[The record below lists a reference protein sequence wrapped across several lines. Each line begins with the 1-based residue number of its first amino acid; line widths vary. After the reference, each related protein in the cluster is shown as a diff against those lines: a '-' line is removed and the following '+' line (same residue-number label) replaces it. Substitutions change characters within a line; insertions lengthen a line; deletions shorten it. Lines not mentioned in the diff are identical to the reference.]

1 MWARIALAAA
11 LGFGCDGGGSE
22 PDASDAA
29 AIVDGASMGDAGA
42 GGPCQAFE
50 GPTELGRIDD
60 PGLTELS
67 GLAASRRHP
76 GLFYAHNDSGDV
88 ARVYVLDASAS
99 VVGRIALT
107 GAAHVD
113 YEDIAVG
120 PGPDGE
126 PWVHVGDVGDNAAR
140 DGRGTPRDAIAVY
153 RFPEPDDPPRGDLEV
168 GVDTLTLRYP
178 ETAHD
183 CEALAVEA
191 DGSLLLLTKEDVG
204 PSVLFRASPSSPD
217 VLEALTTLNVGGP
230 DVPGSRNVTAMD
242 LSPGARS
249 SSAATTACTSS
260 RARKASAGPTRSA
273 ARPCPSRRAWSDR
286 ERRSRGGRTV
296 ARTSRRARAKARRST
311 STRPPRPAA
320 SHPESRQAAEA
331 PHPCPCPRILGH
343 GEPGIGAR
351 DGSLHRK
358 PSLSACL
365 LADLAQR

>member
-1 MWARIALAAA
+1 MRARIALAAA
-11 LGFGCDGGGSE
+11 LCFGCDDGGSA
-22 PDASDAA
+22 PDASAPDAA
-29 AIVDGASMGDAGA
+29 AIDDGASMGDAGA

-153 RFPEPDDPPRGDLEV
+153 RFREPDDPPRGDLEV

-217 VLEALTTLNVGGP
+217 LLEALTTLNVGGP

-242 LSPGARS
+242 LSPGGALLVRSYNRVHLFPREEGEPWADALGRPPVPVPARMERQGEAIAWRADGRAYVTAS
-249 SSAATTACTSS
+249 EGEGAPVYLYEATTPGC
-260 RARKASAGPTRSA
+260 
-273 ARPCPSRRAWSDR
+273 
-286 ERRSRGGRTV
+286 V
-296 ARTSRRARAKARRST
+296 A
-311 STRPPRPAA
+311 P
-320 SHPESRQAAEA
+320 
-331 PHPCPCPRILGH
+331 
-343 GEPGIGAR
+343 
-351 DGSLHRK
+351 
-358 PSLSACL
+358 
-365 LADLAQR
+365 